1 MPKAMPRQGRSEEMP
16 HNGDSGLVSLNRK
29 EWLRAVG
36 VLDRF
41 DACMDVFLE
50 AWAQRMRHA
59 GYLSYTTARRDDCV
73 ASCNGLL
80 EPMKRHRE
88 QGSLPTFEKLREN
101 SDGWAEALK
110 ASGLRH
116 WRRGVTGSMFL
127 GCFKTFLAALHDAL
141 DALPG
146 LSPEISAPDAALA
159 TRLVDVYGNAFEL
172 VWLEACVQATQ
183 RANGS
188 DHDDLFRLL
197 TLEKCRFEN
206 VFNATSDGV
215 LVMDSTCRITTA
227 NRSLRQYAGENL
239 GGKYIWAALGLPEDS
254 PEAFFRRYAV
264 GQTVEISPFGN
275 GLVFR
280 LSMASLGDLSLAS
293 SGEFLVL
300 LTNITPHVLRREM
313 LEEAVQ
319 QQTRDLLQEKQRLE
333 EMNIT
338 LRNVLRHVEDERKQ
352 QCEDISGSIR
362 GFLWPALAE
371 LDKEGNATARSAAIS
386 LVREQ
391 LERILAGMG
400 ASGEQLARDKGMN
413 KLTLAELKICQLI
426 QTGRSSK
433 EIAAILRISPETVQ
447 THRRNIR
454 RKLGV
459 RGHDTQLAMYLI
471 TNQSS

>member
-1 MPKAMPRQGRSEEMP
+1 MPKAIPQQSVAKKTNKQGV
-16 HNGDSGLVSLNRK
+16 SGLDCLSRG

-36 VLDRF
+36 ALDHF
-41 DACMDVFLE
+41 DACMDVYLE
-50 AWAQRMRHA
+50 AWAVRMRHA

-73 ASCNGLL
+73 ASCKALL
-80 EPMKRHRE
+80 DPLKKHRSGGCHP
-88 QGSLPTFEKLREN
+88 QFEHLRTN
-101 SDGWAEALK
+101 ADGWADALK

-116 WRRGVTGSMFL
+116 WRRGVTGGMFL
-127 GCFKTFLAALHDAL
+127 GCFKTFRLALHDAL
-141 DALPG
+141 AALPG
-146 LSPEISAPDAALA
+146 MCPEVSATDAALA
-159 TRLVDVYGNAFEL
+159 TRLIDIYGDAFEL
-172 VWLEACVQATQ
+172 VWLDACVLATR
-183 RANGS
+183 RAQNS

-206 VFNATSDGV
+206 VFNATSDGA
-215 LVMDSTCRITTA
+215 LVMDSACRITTA

-239 GGKYIWAALGLPEDS
+239 VGNFIWDALGLPENS
-254 PEAFFRRYAV
+254 PEAFFSHNAV

-293 SGEFLVL
+293 CGEFLVL
-300 LTNITPHVLRREM
+300 LTNITPHVLQREM

-319 QQTRDLLQEKQRLE
+319 RQTQDLLQEKQRLE

-338 LRNVLRHVEDERKQ
+338 LRNVLRHVEEERRE
-352 QCEDISGSIR
+352 QCQDLSGNIR
-362 GFLWPALAE
+362 SFLWPALAE
-371 LDKEGNATARSAAIS
+371 LDNEQNPVARSAAIT

-391 LERILAGMG
+391 LDRILAGMG
-400 ASGEQLARDKGMN
+400 SSTEQLAREKGMN

-459 RGHDTQLAMYLI
+459 RGHDTQLAVYLI
-471 TNQSS
+471 SNQT